1 MNTGRLARIG
11 LRLATALVLAFI
23 YLPLTIVV
31 LYAFNESGTNA
42 WPPSGF
48 TFRWFGEAMANTGLQ
63 QAFLTSLFCALGAT
77 LIALVSLALILWS
90 LLSQGLAGF
99 TGPILTQDQP
109 APGSVGGLRNAIVG
123 SLIMC
128 GVGMAIALF
137 VGILAGTWLSE
148 YGGQGRYAQAVRFL
162 NDVLLSAPSI
172 LVGLF
177 VYEIMVAPF
186 HGFSAWAGAVA
197 LAFLATPVVVRTT
210 EDILTLQPGAL
221 REAGMALGA
230 ARAKV
235 IRTIVWRGARAGLV
249 TGGLLRFAR
258 ISGETAPLLFTSLG
272 NQYLNLDLS
281 QPMAAL
287 PTTIASRQP
296 SASSTSSTTDSV
308 ANASLWISLSALSVA
323 VRP

>member
-1 MNTGRLARIG
+1 MSSRAARRKAWNGVFIA
-11 LRLATALVLAFI
+11 ATAL
-23 YLPLTIVV
+23 
-31 LYAFNESGTNA
+31 
-42 WPPSGF
+42 
-48 TFRWFGEAMANTGLQ
+48 
-63 QAFLTSLFCALGAT
+63 AT
-77 LIALVSLALILWS
+77 LVALVSLALILWS
-90 LLSQGLAGF
+90 LLSQGLAGL

-128 GVGMAIALF
+128 GAGMAIALV

-148 YGGQGRYAQAVRFL
+148 YGGQSRYAQAVRFL

-186 HGFSAWAGAVA
+186 HGFSAWAGSVA

-230 ARAKV
+230 ARSKV
-235 IRTIVWRGARAGLV
+235 IRAIIWRGARAGIV
-249 TGGLLRFAR
+249 TGGLLGFAR

-287 PTTIASRQP
+287 PTTIFQFA
-296 SASSTSSTTDSV
+296 
-308 ANASLWISLSALSVA
+308 LSAYDDWRQLAWTGALLIAGA
-323 VRP
+323 VLIINIAGRFLARETRPK

>member
-1 MNTGRLARIG
+1 MSRRAARRKAWNG
-11 LRLATALVLAFI
+11 VFVAATAL
-23 YLPLTIVV
+23 
-31 LYAFNESGTNA
+31 
-42 WPPSGF
+42 
-48 TFRWFGEAMANTGLQ
+48 
-63 QAFLTSLFCALGAT
+63 AT
-77 LIALVSLALILWS
+77 LVALVSLALILWS
-90 LLSQGLAGF
+90 LLSQGLAGL

-128 GVGMAIALF
+128 GAGMAIALV

-148 YGGQGRYAQAVRFL
+148 YGGQSRYAQAVRFL

-249 TGGLLRFAR
+249 TGGLLGFAR

-287 PTTIASRQP
+287 PTTIFQFA
-296 SASSTSSTTDSV
+296 
-308 ANASLWISLSALSVA
+308 LSAYDDWRQLAWSGALLIAGA
-323 VRP
+323 VLIINIAGRFLARETRPK